1 MSRSTRA
8 HKQPARFNPSLSNE
22 HSQLEGQGTDSYR
35 ESCSTKSSP
44 TSSLFDDDEPI
55 DILVDCLL
63 CYPAD
68 FNTQFW
74 SWRFNNCAITVFM
87 VSTELVF
94 EQLRLASNQDSL
106 FGRVVRTRCD
116 EPKPRHDRSMNTF
129 DLFHEQ
135 TTGKKNRSCK
145 VHGSRGISPCCGFGN
160 FVPYT
165 TYADEMEALFGGDK
179 YLCNAVSMMSCRR
192 LGKGVYK
199 RVYPTASMSQ
209 NQPMAEAVTS
219 FLSCCVRSPPKII
232 FLSLDHS
239 PPCRDSPERLT
250 S

>member
-1 MSRSTRA
+1 MSRTTRA
-8 HKQPARFNPSLSNE
+8 HKQPARFNPSLSND

-44 TSSLFDDDEPI
+44 TSSVIDDDEPK
-55 DILVDCLL
+55 DILVDCSL

-106 FGRVVRTRCD
+106 SVRVVRTRCD
-116 EPKPRHDRSMNTF
+116 EPTPRHDRSMNTF

-135 TTGKKNRSCK
+135 TTCTKNTSCQ
-145 VHGSRGISPCCGFGN
+145 VPGSRGISPFCSLRYFL
-160 FVPYT
+160 PYT
-165 TYADEMEALFGGDK
+165 TYRADMHALF
-179 YLCNAVSMMSCRR
+179 CA
-192 LGKGVYK
+192 
-199 RVYPTASMSQ
+199 
-209 NQPMAEAVTS
+209 
-219 FLSCCVRSPPKII
+219 
-232 FLSLDHS
+232 
-239 PPCRDSPERLT
+239 
-250 S
+250 

>member
-1 MSRSTRA
+1 MNCCFCRFSRMSRSSRV
-8 HKQPARFNPSLSNE
+8 HKEPARFNPSLSNE
-22 HSQLEGQGTDSYR
+22 HSQLEGQSTDSYM
-35 ESCSTKSSP
+35 ESFSTNSSP
-44 TSSLFDDDEPI
+44 TSSLIDDDEPI
-55 DILVDCLL
+55 DILVDCSL

-106 FGRVVRTRCD
+106 FGRVVKTRCD
-116 EPKPRHDRSMNTF
+116 EPKPETDITMNTF

-135 TTGKKNRSCK
+135 TTGKNNRSCK
-145 VHGSRGISPCCGFGN
+145 VHPGRGISPCCGFGS

-165 TYADEMEALFGGDK
+165 TYGDQLEAIFAGDT
-179 YLCNAVSMMSCRR
+179 YLANAVSMLSSRR
-192 LGKGVYK
+192 GTSDVYK
-199 RVYPTASMSQ
+199 RVYSTASMSL

-219 FLSCCVRSPPKII
+219 
-232 FLSLDHS
+232 
-239 PPCRDSPERLT
+239 
-250 S
+250 